1 MFRTPS
7 LLSRLTTRLLAWL
20 LNPLLGAT
28 PAPSRAP
35 SLGARKFAYA
45 HASTRHPRTLEG
57 EWRRLEQDGRQDW

>member
-1 MFRTPS
+1 MPRTPS
-7 LLSRLTTRLLAWL
+7 LLSQLAARLLAWL
-20 LNPLLGAT
+20 LTPLLGAT
-28 PAPSRAP
+28 PAPSQAP